1 MNVDTTLIYSA
12 SDYHKG
18 IDDSLF
24 AIAIIG
30 FLLLIFSFGMEHSIW
45 MPFYDYLQLIMAL
58 LFININYPPDVLFSV
73 FKLFAS
79 ALTFLPNLV
88 SRSFSKAPYN
98 PELISNNIY
107 ATIQDSAF
115 LRVMGHLYFVLIC
128 LVIVLAII
136 FILSKKNPNKQFK
149 KWCKTFIRET
159 FWRKHLHGLI
169 SLFFLPVFVI
179 AIFNMPLYSY
189 FTT

>member
-58 LFININYPPDVLFSV
+58 LFININYPPDVLYSV

-88 SRSFSKAPYN
+88 SRSFSKASYN

-136 FILSKKNPNKQFK
+136 FILSKKNPNK
-149 KWCKTFIRET
+149 
-159 FWRKHLHGLI
+159 
-169 SLFFLPVFVI
+169 
-179 AIFNMPLYSY
+179 
-189 FTT
+189 